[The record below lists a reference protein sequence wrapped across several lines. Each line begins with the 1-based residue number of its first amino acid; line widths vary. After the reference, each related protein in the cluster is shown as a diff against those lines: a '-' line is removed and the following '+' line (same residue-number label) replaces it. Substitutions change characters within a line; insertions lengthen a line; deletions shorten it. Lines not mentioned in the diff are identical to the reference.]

1 MTGPLDPFGRNIN
14 YLRISVTDRCNLR
27 CIYCMPLEG
36 VPQMSHIELLSYEE
50 IQTVVRAAAELGINR
65 IRLTGGEPLVRAEL
79 PKLVR
84 MLSQIEGIE
93 EVTLTTN
100 GVLLKKYA
108 LELKQ
113 AGLSRVNVSL
123 DTLKAD
129 KFRYITRLGELQGV
143 LEGIEAAKKAGFE
156 PVKIN
161 TVLMRGINDDEILD
175 FARMTYEDG
184 WHVRFI
190 ELMPFKGVAP
200 MPSGFVP
207 SIELRQHISLLGKL
221 EPYPPNSIGGS
232 IGITGNGPA
241 MYYRLAGA
249 KGTIGFITPL
259 TKTSFC
265 SRCNR
270 MRLTSDGK
278 LRPCLLREDE
288 IDLKLPLRSDEIGAS
303 MKELKRLILKAVA
316 SKPEHHHLN
325 EGVARL
331 VNRKM
336 SQIGG

>member
-1 MTGPLDPFGRNIN
+1 MTGTLDSFGRSIN

-27 CIYCMPLEG
+27 CIYCMPPEG
-36 VPQMSHIELLSYEE
+36 VSQMSHSEILSYEE
-50 IQTVVRAAAELGINR
+50 IRTVVRAAAELGINK
-65 IRLTGGEPLVRAEL
+65 IRLTGGEPLVRVEL
-79 PKLVR
+79 PNLVR

-93 EVTLTTN
+93 ELSLTTN
-100 GVLLKKYA
+100 GTFLKKYV

-129 KFRYITRLGELQGV
+129 KFRYITRLGKLEAV
-143 LEGIEAAKKAGFE
+143 LEGIEATKEAGFE

-161 TVLMRGINDDEILD
+161 TVIMRGINDDEILD

-190 ELMPFKGVAP
+190 ELMPFKGVAE
-200 MPSGFVP
+200 FVP
-207 SIELRQHISLLGKL
+207 SIKLRQHISLLGKL
-221 EPYPPNSIGGS
+221 EPCAS
-232 IGITGNGPA
+232 ITGNGPA

-249 KGTIGFITPL
+249 RGTIGFITPL
-259 TKTSFC
+259 TEHSFC

-270 MRLTSDGK
+270 MRLTPDGK
-278 LRPCLLREDE
+278 LRPCLLGEDE
-288 IDLKLPLRSDEIGAS
+288 IDLKMPLRNNAS
-303 MKELKRLILKAVA
+303 MDELKSLILKAVA
-316 SKPEHHHLN
+316 SKPEHHNL
-325 EGVARL
+325 EGGNVRL
-331 VNRKM
+331 VKRKM

>member
-1 MTGPLDPFGRNIN
+1 MAGLLDSFGRSIN

-27 CIYCMPLEG
+27 CLYCMPPEG
-36 VPQMSHIELLSYEE
+36 VPRIPHSEILSYEE
-50 IQTVVRAAAELGINR
+50 IQTVARAAAELGMNR

-93 EVTLTTN
+93 ELSLTTN
-100 GVLLKKYA
+100 GTFLKKYA

-113 AGLSRVNVSL
+113 AGLTRVNVSL

-129 KFRYITRLGELQGV
+129 RFRHITRLGELKDV
-143 LEGIEAAKKAGFE
+143 LEGIEAARYAGLH

-161 TVLMRGINDDEILD
+161 TVVMRGINDDEVLD
-175 FARMTYEDG
+175 FAKMTYKDG

-190 ELMPFKGVAP
+190 ELMPFKGVAE
-200 MPSGFVP
+200 FV
-207 SIELRQHISLLGKL
+207 SSVELRQYIILLGKL
-221 EPYPPNSIGGS
+221 EPCTPVIGK
-232 IGITGNGPA
+232 GPA
-241 MYYRLAGA
+241 MYYRLSGA
-249 KGTIGFITPL
+249 LGTIGFISPVTES
-259 TKTSFC
+259 SFC

-270 MRLTSDGK
+270 VRLTPDGR
-278 LRPCLLREDE
+278 LRPCLLAEDE
-288 IDLKLPLRSDEIGAS
+288 IDLKMLLRNNAS
-303 MKELKRLILKAVA
+303 MEELKRLILKTVA
-316 SKPEHHHLN
+316 SKPEHHDL
-325 EGVARL
+325 EGGNISL

>member
-1 MTGPLDPFGRNIN
+1 MTGILDSFGRSIN

-36 VPQMSHIELLSYEE
+36 IPQLPHSEILSYEE
-50 IQTVVRAAAELGINR
+50 VRTVVQAAAELGITK

-79 PKLVR
+79 PKLIK
-84 MLSQIEGIE
+84 MLSQIEGIQE
-93 EVTLTTN
+93 LSLTTN
-100 GVLLKKYA
+100 GTFLKKHA

-129 KFRYITRLGELQGV
+129 KFRYITRLGKLKDV
-143 LEGIEAAKKAGFE
+143 LEGIEAAKEAGLH

-161 TVLMRGINDDEILD
+161 TVVMRGINEDEILD
-175 FARMTYEDG
+175 FTRMTYEDG

-190 ELMPFKGVAP
+190 ELMPFKRVAD
-200 MPSGFVP
+200 FVP
-207 SIELRQHISLLGKL
+207 FIELRRHINLLGKL
-221 EPYPPNSIGGS
+221 EPCTST
-232 IGITGNGPA
+232 TGNGPA

-249 KGTIGFITPL
+249 RGTIGFISPL
-259 TKTSFC
+259 TELSFC

-270 MRLTSDGK
+270 MRLTPDGK
-278 LRPCLLREDE
+278 LRPCLLGEDE
-288 IDLKLPLRSDEIGAS
+288 IDLKMPLRNNVS
-303 MKELKRLILKAVA
+303 MEELKSLIQKTVA
-316 SKPEHHHLN
+316 SKPEHHYLIGGN
-325 EGVARL
+325 VRL